1 MKKIK
6 MSRELAYVLGMVFM
20 PFAVAF
26 SIKANF
32 GMSMIAAPGYIISE
46 KIFLT
51 NGQVEWIMQGVFL
64 ILMCIIIKRF
74 RLTYLTS
81 FASALIYGALLDLAR
96 WIVDFIPAQSIAAR
110 VVFFVLGM
118 VLTSFSVAMFFNT
131 YLAPC
136 AYDYFVREVGSAK
149 KLDMRKWKLGY
160 DFSMLVF
167 SIVLSLVLFHKFIG
181 ISFGTLIIVVCN
193 GNIISFFSKLF
204 DKHISF
210 YDRFPLAKYFEN

>member
-6 MSRELAYVLGMVFM
+6 MSRELAYILGMVFM

-26 SIKANF
+26 SIKADF
-32 GMSMIAAPGYIISE
+32 GMSMIAAPSYIISE
-46 KIFLT
+46 KIPLT
-51 NGQVEWIMQGVFL
+51 NGQVEWIMQGLFL
-64 ILMCIIIKRF
+64 LLMCVIIKRI
-74 RLTYLTS
+74 RLTYFTS
-81 FASALIYGALLDLAR
+81 FVSAFIYGALLDLAR
-96 WIVDFIPAQSIAAR
+96 FLVDLIPANGIASR
-110 VVFFVLGM
+110 VIFFILGM

-136 AYDYFVREVGSAK
+136 AYDYFVREVGHAK

-167 SIVLSLVLFHKFIG
+167 SVVLSFALFHHFVG
-181 ISFGTLIIVVCN
+181 ISFGTIIIVICN
-193 GNIISFFSKLF
+193 GNIISFFSKQF

-210 YDRFPLAKYFEN
+210 YDRFSFAKYFEN